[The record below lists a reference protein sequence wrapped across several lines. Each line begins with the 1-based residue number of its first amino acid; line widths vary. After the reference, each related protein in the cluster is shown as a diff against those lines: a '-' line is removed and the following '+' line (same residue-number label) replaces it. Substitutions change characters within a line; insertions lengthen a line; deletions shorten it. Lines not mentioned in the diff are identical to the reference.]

1 MFDQRNVAYRDVD
14 MNLVHPTAYTIA
26 YALIEIPLAIL
37 TAYIYCLF
45 CIYYN

>member
-37 TAYIYCLF
+37 TAYIYIYCLF
-45 CIYYN
+45 YK